1 VLLDVVDMRTH
12 LTGELYSGNWG
23 KMDAETG
30 ELEMLDI
37 EHMTLLHLALER
49 LDPKEDEVDD
59 PEPLPD
65 AVRAEAEELI
75 RMLVERGADINARD
89 QHGRTPLHQA
99 VGAGLHT
106 LAELLCSWGAD
117 ASVVGCKAIGM
128 GNTMLHQAALRG
140 DGEMIRLLVRA
151 APHLDVNASGQGGLT
166 ALCLAARANKEQ
178 AAKALLE
185 GGASPTAVCAFGKS
199 ALDMARLNQ
208 RAAILK
214 LFGEP

>member
-1 VLLDVVDMRTH
+1 VLLDVIDMKTH

-23 KMDAETG
+23 KMDADTG

-59 PEPLPD
+59 PEPLTD
-65 AVRAEAEELI
+65 AACAEAVELV
-75 RMLVERGADINARD
+75 RMLIERGADINARD

-99 VGAGLHT
+99 VGAGLH
-106 LAELLCSWGAD
+106 AMAGLLCSWGAD
-117 ASVVGCKAIGM
+117 PTVVGCKAIGIA
-128 GNTMLHQAALRG
+128 NTVLHQAALRG

-151 APHLDVNASGQGGLT
+151 APHLDVNAGGQNGLT
-166 ALCLAARANKEQ
+166 PLCLAARANKEQ

-185 GGASPTAVCAFGKS
+185 AGADPTAVCALGKS
-199 ALDMARLNQ
+199 ALDIARLNK
-208 RAAILK
+208 RVAILK